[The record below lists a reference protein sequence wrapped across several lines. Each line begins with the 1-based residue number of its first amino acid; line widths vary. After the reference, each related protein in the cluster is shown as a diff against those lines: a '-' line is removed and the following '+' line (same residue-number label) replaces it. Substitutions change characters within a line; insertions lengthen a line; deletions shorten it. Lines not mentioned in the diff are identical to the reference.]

1 MWMPMSTH
9 LPVKPAQRIH
19 QDCGPTA
26 RLGAAEQRSKNV
38 DSQNHQCQTN
48 QTFCDVV
55 DAVWKR
61 ELIKRI
67 CRKEH
72 NQATQHCY
80 RDSMPRGIEQPK
92 LHCPSRVHLH
102 ARDIGDGGNEAWAA
116 LC

>member
-26 RLGAAEQRSKNV
+26 RLSAVEQRSENV

-55 DAVWKR
+55 DAARKR

-67 CRKEH
+67 RMEEH
-72 NQATQHCY
+72 NQDAQHRYC
-80 RDSMPRGIEQPK
+80 DSVSRGIEQPK
-92 LHCPSRVHLH
+92 PHCSSRVHLH
-102 ARDIGDGGNEAWAA
+102 ACDIGDSGNVV
-116 LC
+116 